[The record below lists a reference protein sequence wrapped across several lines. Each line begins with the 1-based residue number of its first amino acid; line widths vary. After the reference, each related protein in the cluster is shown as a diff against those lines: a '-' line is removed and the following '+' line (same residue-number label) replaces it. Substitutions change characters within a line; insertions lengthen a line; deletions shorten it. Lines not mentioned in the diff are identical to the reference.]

1 MAERRFNGIIF
12 DLDGTLIDSYAAITA
27 SLNHVRTQYGL
38 APLDADF
45 VRLRVG
51 RGLESL
57 VAEFVGDERVEHG
70 VKSFRERYSEVC
82 LESTQPLNGA
92 RESLKRLHASGYRL
106 AVASNKPA
114 RFSKPI
120 LEHLAIGAFLSCVA
134 GPDTV
139 GTTKPDP
146 RMLRH
151 CMSRLELIPDE
162 TLYVGDMLLDVES
175 ADRAAVEVALVCGG
189 SATREQLQSAERPV
203 LDSIADLPEWLE
215 TQG

>member
-27 SLNHVRTQYGL
+27 SLNHVRAHYDL

-57 VAEFVGDERVEHG
+57 VAEFVGDERVERG
-70 VKSFRERYSEVC
+70 VKLFRERYSELY
-82 LESTQPLNGA
+82 LEITQPLGGA
-92 RESLKRLHASGYRL
+92 RVSLKQVHDSGYRL

-120 LEHLAIGAFLSCVA
+120 LDHLSIGAFVSCVA

-139 GTTKPDP
+139 GATKPDP

-151 CMSRLELIPDE
+151 CMSRLELIPAE

-189 SATREQLQSAERPV
+189 SATREELQSANRPV
-203 LDSIADLPEWLE
+203 LDSIAELPDWLN